1 MGRADGV
8 DSGTTTVLRDLAAT
22 FRSFALSLAAAASA
36 FCQAPPIIDVHL
48 HAQPVTAFGPIGI
61 KACPGNVAKTWPPAD
76 PRSSS
81 VSPDSL
87 EECPN
92 PIYAAKTDGEVFEAT
107 RRLLEKFNI
116 TGVLSGQGDFVRRW
130 KSALGDHV
138 IPAIFVTRPGDVAV
152 DRLRSL
158 IENKAVQVIGEA
170 LLQYSGL
177 SPADPSFDP
186 YWAKS
191 LGRSKTNGYEERM
204 PRGAVEPWSRGS
216 TFAWC
221 CPISA
226 SEAGSQPV
234 SGQRRGSC
242 ASREAVRRGWKR
254 DCRNRSSGPV
264 AKKASLPTQRG
275 CPQRG
280 RPPLENDGR
289 PYDELACSAPPAAR
303 MVRSFCRAE
312 KR

>member
-48 HAQPVTAFGPIGI
+48 HAQPLTAFGPIGI
-61 KACPGNVAKTWPPAD
+61 KACQDNVAKTWPPAD

-92 PIYAAKTDGEVFEAT
+92 PIYTAKVRDHQAFAGEVQHH
-107 RRLLEKFNI
+107 RR
-116 TGVLSGQGDFVRRW
+116 TQRAGG
-130 KSALGDHV
+130 
-138 IPAIFVTRPGDVAV
+138 
-152 DRLRSL
+152 LRSSL
-158 IENKAVQVIGEA
+158 EIGTWRSRDSRDLCDQARRRRRGSIALPDRKQGRSSDQVIGEA

-191 LGRSKTNGYEERM
+191 LG
-204 PRGAVEPWSRGS
+204 
-216 TFAWC
+216 
-221 CPISA
+221 
-226 SEAGSQPV
+226 
-234 SGQRRGSC
+234 
-242 ASREAVRRGWKR
+242 
-254 DCRNRSSGPV
+254 
-264 AKKASLPTQRG
+264 TQ
-275 CPQRG
+275 Q
-280 RPPLENDGR
+280 N
-289 PYDELACSAPPAAR
+289 
-303 MVRSFCRAE
+303 
-312 KR
+312 